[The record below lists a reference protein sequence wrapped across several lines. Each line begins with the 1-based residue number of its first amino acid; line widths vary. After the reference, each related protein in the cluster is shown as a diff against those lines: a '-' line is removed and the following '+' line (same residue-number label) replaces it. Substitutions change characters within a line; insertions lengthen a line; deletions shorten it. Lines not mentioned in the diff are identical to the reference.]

1 MGAISY
7 TKEVA
12 SSHKRFQTAIRR
24 ASSRQAV
31 MNAYW
36 KHKKEHERLLAKHL
50 KEEMRDVNR
59 IKSKIP
65 YR

>member
-1 MGAISY
+1 MGAGSY

-24 ASSRQAV
+24 AKTRQGV

-36 KHKKEHERLLAKHL
+36 KHKKDHERMLAKHL

-65 YR
+65 HR